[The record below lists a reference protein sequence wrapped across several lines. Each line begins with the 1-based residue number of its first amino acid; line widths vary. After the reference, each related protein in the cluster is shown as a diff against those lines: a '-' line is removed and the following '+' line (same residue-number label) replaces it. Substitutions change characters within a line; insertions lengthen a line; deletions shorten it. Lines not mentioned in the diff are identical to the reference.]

1 MFHKHKSNMGK
12 YFSCRR
18 HLLGMLTY
26 REVLYNMTIDFDE
39 NDTSES
45 LSIRKRTC
53 FCKQEH
59 THIQQ

>member
-1 MFHKHKSNMGK
+1 MIHKSNMGK
-12 YFSCRR
+12 YFSRRR